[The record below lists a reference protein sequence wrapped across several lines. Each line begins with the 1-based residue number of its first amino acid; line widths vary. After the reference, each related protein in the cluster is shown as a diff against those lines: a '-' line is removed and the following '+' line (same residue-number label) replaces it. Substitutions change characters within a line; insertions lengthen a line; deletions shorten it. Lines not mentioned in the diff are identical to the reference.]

1 MKTKQ
6 FNKVKSYCYILERL
20 FGSIIGS
27 KYFGRRYANIA
38 KKNTPREDLGKH
50 YFSSSKTH
58 KKLFKKNPKDYK
70 VLLHSTFDTIKEAS
84 SYERNFINKYCA
96 NSLLWSN
103 KRVGRK
109 PTKKIRQKGG

>member
-27 KYFGRRYANIA
+27 KYFGYRYANIN
-38 KKNTPREDLGKH
+38 KKYTPREDLGKH

-58 KKLFKKNPKDYK
+58 KKPFKKNPKVYK
-70 VLLHSTFDTIKEAS
+70 VVFHSTFDTIREGR
-84 SYERNFINKYCA
+84 SYESNYTKKYCV
-96 NSLLWSN
+96 NSFLWSN